1 LDVFLALRLHI
12 IRQVVGRGIPY
23 RRGRREERGG
33 RREERGGRKENS
45 GRKHLE
51 ELALSELHYEHQLVV
66 ILHDILMELV
76 LLSTVILTEVRTE
89 DITAHILVEEL

>member
-1 LDVFLALRLHI
+1 MDVFLALRLHI
-12 IRQVVGRGIPY
+12 IRQIVGRGIPY
-23 RRGRREERGG
+23 RRG

-51 ELALSELHYEHQLVV
+51 EFALTELHYEHQLVV